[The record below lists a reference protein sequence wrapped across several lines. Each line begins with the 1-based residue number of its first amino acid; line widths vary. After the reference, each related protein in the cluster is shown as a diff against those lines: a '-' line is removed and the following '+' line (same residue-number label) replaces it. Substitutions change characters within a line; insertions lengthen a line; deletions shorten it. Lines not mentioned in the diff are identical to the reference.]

1 MLKCLTP
8 KDIKSPN
15 GSLLLYGHE
24 NEIEIKA
31 SVQKLW
37 AKQKK
42 YFILTI
48 SIIFWSVRKFVLMP
62 PEVYT
67 PDMRK
72 VEIQTD
78 FWGLEIS
85 LKADDLWTFPQK
97 YAWDLST
104 QKVSGKFPH
113 FWSILWKFAS
123 KIQL

>member
-42 YFILTI
+42 IFHSDNFHYILI
-48 SIIFWSVRKFVLMP
+48 
-62 PEVYT
+62 
-67 PDMRK
+67 
-72 VEIQTD
+72 
-78 FWGLEIS
+78 
-85 LKADDLWTFPQK
+85 
-97 YAWDLST
+97 
-104 QKVSGKFPH
+104 GKKICFN
-113 FWSILWKFAS
+113 AS
-123 KIQL
+123 